1 MDTLTL
7 LAIGLIV
14 IRTVLDLTAIGTNNP
29 AFDGVYAVVFLVIGF
44 LMVMTDGATVIGYAI
59 VGIGCAWSAISFAKK
74 SQSDQ
79 QGDKR

>member
-14 IRTVLDLTAIGTNNP
+14 IRTVLDLTAMGANNP
-29 AFDGVYAVVFLVIGF
+29 AVDGVYAAVFLVIGF
-44 LMVMTDGATVIGYAI
+44 LMVTTNGATVIGYVI
-59 VGIGCAWSAISFAKK
+59 VGIGCVWSVVSFAKK

-79 QGDKR
+79 E